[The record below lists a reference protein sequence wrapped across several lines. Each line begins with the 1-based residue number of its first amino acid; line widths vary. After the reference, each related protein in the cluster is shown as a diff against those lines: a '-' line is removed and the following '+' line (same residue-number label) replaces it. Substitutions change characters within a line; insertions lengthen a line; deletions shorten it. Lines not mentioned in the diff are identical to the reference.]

1 MESSS
6 EPPMSISIME
16 GGAGAPPEPD
26 WASIYS
32 DEFDIAAAHE
42 HWGTVVRELQSA
54 NTLAVANG
62 DAIRRL
68 VEFHV
73 QYERAA
79 KHVAEHGAILPPKNK
94 RTKVGQWNPFWS
106 VMRQADKAI
115 LALEA
120 ELGLSPVRRGKAEKV
135 QRGKTKIRAAD
146 AYLRSVPG

>member
-1 MESSS
+1 
-6 EPPMSISIME
+6 
-16 GGAGAPPEPD
+16 
-26 WASIYS
+26 
-32 DEFDIAAAHE
+32 
-42 HWGTVVRELQSA
+42 
-54 NTLAVANG
+54 VANG

-79 KHVAEHGAILPPKNK
+79 KRVAEHGAILPPKNK

-120 ELGLSPVRRGKAEKV
+120 EPGLSPVRRGKAEKV
-135 QRGKTKIRAAD
+135 QRGKTKPARQTRTSDQFPGDPRSQYAAM
-146 AYLRSVPG
+146 RSPTGSSQASTMSRRRNVISAI

>member
-1 MESSS
+1 MTFSS
-6 EPPMSISIME
+6 ID
-16 GGAGAPPEPD
+16 GGAGMPPEPD

-42 HWGTVVRELQSA
+42 HWGTIVRELQSTS
-54 NTLAVANG
+54 TLAAANG

-106 VMRQADKAI
+106 VMRQSDKAI

-135 QRGKTKIRAAD
+135 QRGKSKTRAAD
-146 AYLRSVPG
+146 AYLRPVSGRPD